1 MATLLQH
8 RTRLLTRGIPALVI
22 LVLPLLGTVASSP
35 ATFLDAFL
43 TAVDGTAITASDIA
57 LARALGLLGFHPSD
71 DPITMTDVER
81 AVDARLVEG
90 EAARMGIRPTSEEAE
105 EAWRAAADR
114 VGDMLALTGW
124 LASTGLEEAWAKR
137 MIEADLRW
145 RRFIDLRFRAFVFVS
160 ETDVAQA
167 LGSGPH
173 PAELRERTRRALEAE
188 TVNRELAEWLADA
201 RRRASIRYAWRGERA
216 IPLPFPMPPASG
228 HAAEK
233 PG

>member
-8 RTRLLTRGIPALVI
+8 RTRLLSRGIAALVI
-22 LVLPLLGTVASSP
+22 LLLPLLGTVTSSP

-43 TAVDGTAITASDIA
+43 AAVDGTAITASDIA

-81 AVDARLVEG
+81 AVDARLIEG
-90 EAARMGIRPTSEEAE
+90 EAARVGMRATPEEVE
-105 EAWRAAADR
+105 EAWRAAADQA
-114 VGDMLALTGW
+114 GGMLALTGW

-160 ETDVAQA
+160 ETDIAKA
-167 LGSGPH
+167 LGPGPH
-173 PAELRERTRRALEAE
+173 PAELRERTRRALETE
-188 TVNRELAEWLADA
+188 TTNRELAEWLADA
-201 RRRASIRYAWRGERA
+201 RRRAGIRYAWRGERA
-216 IPLPFPMPPASG
+216 IPLPSPMPPSSG
-228 HAAEK
+228 HAVER